1 MTASCLTV
9 PTSSDISGTG
19 AALDP
24 RFGESIDPISRRAP
38 VGLPCQVR
46 EPDLWFAEVP
56 AELELAKSLCD
67 GCPARQACLIGALER
82 REPCG
87 VWGGEIF
94 ERGSIIARKRAR
106 GRPRNADREVAA

>member
-1 MTASCLTV
+1 MTASCLSV
-9 PTSSDISGTG
+9 PGSIDVTGTA
-19 AALDP
+19 AALDA
-24 RFGESIDPISRRAP
+24 RIGESIDPISRRAP

-46 EPDLWFAEVP
+46 DPDLWFAEVP
-56 AELELAKSLCD
+56 ADLELAKSFCD
-67 GCPARQACLIGALER
+67 GCPARQACLVGALER

-94 ERGSIIARKRAR
+94 ERGTIIARKRAR